1 MKLKLDL
8 IIAQV
13 KDGCG
18 CSHFIFEGP
27 PSVGK
32 RSMIRAMLGEVFG
45 ADRVQV
51 NYFNSNIFVSSSEKK
66 KLTTLIIL
74 PLNAITGDR
83 RI

>member
-51 NYFNSNIFVSSSEKK
+51 INCFNSYIFVYSTK
-66 KLTTLIIL
+66 TLII
-74 PLNAITGDR
+74 
-83 RI
+83 